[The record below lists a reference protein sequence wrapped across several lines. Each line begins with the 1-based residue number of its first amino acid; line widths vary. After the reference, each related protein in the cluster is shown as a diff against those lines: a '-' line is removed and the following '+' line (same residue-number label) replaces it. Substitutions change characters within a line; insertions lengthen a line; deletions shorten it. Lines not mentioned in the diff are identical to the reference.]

1 MRFTNVHQTGLTW
14 PLDPQFDAVSPETS
28 GSDARPLRLG
38 VVFPQTEIGSDVGII
53 REFAIKVEE
62 AGYEYLAAYDH
73 VLGHRP
79 DDLPAWTNLG
89 PYTDRHPFHEVF
101 ILLAFLAA
109 VTSRIELVTEVLILP
124 QRQAALVAKQ
134 AAEIQLLSGGR
145 LRLGI
150 GVGWNPEEYRAL
162 GMGFHDRGKRIAEQ
176 VEVMRRLWTE
186 DVVTFR
192 GSDHS
197 IDSSGIKPR
206 SAAPIPI
213 WMGGRAPV
221 VLKRAAEVADGFILD
236 ENLEKAPGA
245 IAQLN
250 AHLLASHR
258 SPSSFGIAGQVQV
271 DAMNLPG
278 SARKA
283 AKWKALGVTHLSVV
297 TMEAG
302 LRGPRDH
309 VKLAVDFMD
318 AWQRLG
324 AAQH

>member
-1 MRFTNVHQTGLTW
+1 MQFTSVHQAGLARR
-14 PLDPQFDAVSPETS
+14 PDPRSDAVSPEAH
-28 GSDARPLRLG
+28 GSEAGPLRLG
-38 VVFPQTEIGSDVGII
+38 IVFPQTEIGSDVGVI
-53 REFAIKVEE
+53 REFATRVEE

-79 DDLPAWTNLG
+79 DDLSAWTSVG

-101 ILLAFLAA
+101 VLLAFLAA

-124 QRQAALVAKQ
+124 QRQTILVAKQ

-162 GMGFHDRGKRIAEQ
+162 GMGFHGRGKRIAEQ
-176 VEVMRRLWTE
+176 VEVLRRLWTE
-186 DVVTFR
+186 EVVTFS

-197 IDSSGIKPR
+197 IDSSGINPR
-206 SAAPIPI
+206 SEVAIPI
-213 WMGGRAPV
+213 WMGGRAAV
-221 VLKRAAEVADGFILD
+221 VLKRAAQVADGFILD
-236 ENLEKAPGA
+236 ENLERAPEV
-245 IAQLN
+245 IAQLT

-258 SPSSFGIAGQVQV
+258 STSSFGIAGQVQV
-271 DAMNLPG
+271 DATDLPG

-283 AKWKALGVTHLSVV
+283 AEWKALGVTHLSVV
-297 TMEAG
+297 TMDAG

-309 VKLAVDFMD
+309 ARLAVDFMN
-318 AWQRLG
+318 AWQQLG